1 MSRILRRPMFRGGPM
16 KMEGIMSGIKDRQN
30 YSEGSAR
37 ERLMKVFEEYPNKG
51 IDPVYQLAIQGG
63 LNLMSQTPRGG
74 LLATAS
80 EAFKQPT
87 ADLFKA
93 IGSEQ
98 KLKRELALAG
108 EELDIEQEQALE
120 IARQKALGEAGYQKE
135 YSPERKRYELYS
147 TYTDPNKKGFTTT
160 VEQDYPGAM
169 ADYGSYIE
177 QAVRGRGED
186 VIGVIPYKKSGK
198 TYDWNFDQM
207 IPGAKYFK
215 PDTKK
220 LYERD
225 PENNIL
231 IEYDPYTGKKLAE
244 YNLGG

>member
-1 MSRILRRPMFRGGPM
+1 MSKIFKRPMFRRGG
-16 KMEGIMSGIKDRQN
+16 EVGGGIMTGVMREDYEIG
-30 YSEGSAR
+30 GSAK
-37 ERLMKVFEEYPNKG
+37 ERLMKAFEEYPDKG
-51 IDPVYQLAIQGG
+51 VDPLSQFLIQGG
-63 LNLMSQTPRGG
+63 LNLMSQTPTGG

>member
-1 MSRILRRPMFRGGPM
+1 MSIVFKRPMFRGGGNVGG
-16 KMEGIMSGIKDRQN
+16 GIMTGIREN
-30 YSEGSAR
+30 YSDGSAR
-37 ERLMKVFEEYPNKG
+37 ERLMKVMEEYPTGGVSPASQYLISTGLDLISRPTSGN
-51 IDPVYQLAIQGG
+51 VLADVATSGQQNLNNLFQGLG
-63 LNLMSQTPRGG
+63 
-74 LLATAS
+74 A
-80 EAFKQPT
+80 
-87 ADLFKA
+87 
-93 IGSEQ
+93 EQ

-108 EELDIEQEQALE
+108 EKLDIEQEQALE
-120 IARQKALGEAGYQKE
+120 VARQKALGEAGYQKE

-177 QAVRGRGED
+177 QAVRQRGED
-186 VIGVIPYKKSGK
+186 VIGVLPYKKSGK
-198 TYDWNFDQM
+198 TYDWNFNEM

-220 LYERD
+220 LYERN

-244 YNLGG
+244 YKIEG